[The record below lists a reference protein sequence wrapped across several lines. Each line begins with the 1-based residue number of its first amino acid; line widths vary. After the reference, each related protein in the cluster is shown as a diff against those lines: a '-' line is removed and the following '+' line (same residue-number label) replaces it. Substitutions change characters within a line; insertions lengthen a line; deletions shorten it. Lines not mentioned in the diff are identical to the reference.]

1 MTGGFDAELGVLMG
15 DGVFIRFGVNWVFL
29 RGWRWFCGLGLA
41 VSEPIPGFGADRG
54 GCVASE
60 LWWRSWVFDAELGV
74 GWVGGWVDWL
84 FLSKLAAGLGWV
96 RVDRGWV

>member
-41 VSEPIPGFGADRG
+41 VSEPIPGFGGDRG
-54 GCVASE
+54 GCVASG
-60 LWWRSWVFDAELGV
+60 LWWRSWVFDGELV
-74 GWVGGWVDWL
+74 VSGWIGSSSSVRL
-84 FLSKLAAGLGWV
+84 GLGWV